1 MRAGEI
7 GILLMSIL
15 VGTYQL
21 CSAIFYKADG
31 AALHLYGDQPLG
43 LLVYTAD
50 GHMIGQVMQQAR
62 PALPR
67 NLHAPHALTDYQ
79 AILKGY
85 IAYWGTYSVNEAMQ
99 TVTHHVIGSLIPN
112 WVGGEQVRHYEIAA
126 NRLILRTPPAVL
138 RGEALAGELIWQRV

>member
-1 MRAGEI
+1 
-7 GILLMSIL
+7 MSIL

-21 CSAIFYKADG
+21 CSATFYKANG
-31 AALHLYGDQPLG
+31 EALHLYGDQPLG

-62 PALPR
+62 PTLPR
-67 NLHAPHALTDYQ
+67 NIHAPHALTDYQ

-85 IAYWGTYSVNEAMQ
+85 IAYWGTYRIDEAKQ
-99 TVTHHVIGSLIPN
+99 IVTHHVIGSLIPN

-126 NRLILRTPPAVL
+126 NQLILRTPPAVL